1 MNKEAKAKE
10 LLVWYFRLASSGAF
24 HFEGDNRAEVE
35 NIIDM
40 IIGAAAKE
48 AVDKLLP
55 RIETLEAKLN
65 GGEA

>member
-24 HFEGDNRAEVE
+24 HFDGDNRSEIE
-35 NIIDM
+35 ETIDM
-40 IIGAAAKE
+40 IIGAAVKE

-55 RIETLEAKLN
+55 RIEALEAKLN